1 MQLVH
6 GFENILWLLVLIG
19 VMINVHELGHFWVAR
34 FFDVKIE
41 TFSFGF
47 GPRLFGFRRG
57 ETDYRFSLIPFGGYV
72 KMTGEQ
78 AADEGAALD
87 PRSVLAKPRWQRL
100 LIAFAGPAMNIVLA
114 VGLLTGLYMVRYQKL
129 SPADL
134 EPVIG
139 GVLPDSPAEKA
150 GIRAGDRIVKLDGKS
165 NPTWE
170 DVSLREDSGAYQPL
184 QVTVEREGRTF
195 ETTVTPTLSDQSGVG
210 TAGWFKRGEVELRS
224 VEAGMPAEKA
234 GLKPGDI
241 IVSVNGQPIEST
253 VKLQEITRNSGGK
266 PVRVEYQR
274 KGLAQTL
281 EVRPVFDK
289 KDGPARW
296 MIGVGPGL
304 KYHFVDT
311 RLSLP
316 AALNE
321 SLRENV
327 QGATTLVQFLK
338 GVVQR
343 RMSAK
348 NLTGPIGMIEISG
361 AAAREGPSVFLGLM
375 AMVSLQL
382 AIFNLLPIPI
392 LDGGVIL
399 MLLIEMTMQRDMSL
413 SVKEAVLKVGF
424 VFIMLI
430 VALAVYNDIS
440 RYLPAG

>member
-6 GFENILWLLVLIG
+6 GFENVLWLLVLIG

-34 FFDVKIE
+34 FFDVKVE
-41 TFSFGF
+41 AFSFGF
-47 GPRLFGFRRG
+47 GPRLFGVRRG
-57 ETDYRFSLIPFGGYV
+57 ETDFRFSLIPFGGYV
-72 KMTGEQ
+72 KMAGEQ
-78 AADEGAALD
+78 TSDEGAALD
-87 PRSVLAKPRWQRL
+87 PRSLLAKPRWQRL
-100 LIAFAGPAMNIVLA
+100 LVAFAGPFMNIALA
-114 VGLLTGLYMVRYQKL
+114 VGLLAGLYMVHYQKI

-170 DVSLREDSGAYQPL
+170 DVSLAEDSGAYRAL
-184 QVTVEREGRTF
+184 QVTVEREGRTL
-195 ETTVTPTLSDQSGVG
+195 EMAVTPTLSDRSGVG
-210 TAGWFKRGEVELRS
+210 TAGWDKRGEVELRS

-234 GLKPGDI
+234 GLKPGDAI
-241 IVSVNGQPIEST
+241 TSVNGQPIDT
-253 VKLQEITRNSGGK
+253 TIRLQEITRNSGGQ
-266 PVRVEYQR
+266 PVLVEYER
-274 KGLAQTL
+274 KGRKQTV

-316 AALNE
+316 AALDE
-321 SLRENV
+321 SLRENAK
-327 QGATTLVQFLK
+327 GATTLFQFLK
-338 GVVQR
+338 GVVER

-348 NLTGPIGMIEISG
+348 NITGPIGMIEISG

-375 AMVSLQL
+375 SMVSLQL

-413 SVKEAVLKVGF
+413 SVKEAVLKAGF

-440 RYLPAG
+440 RYLPSG